1 MLRSLSKRLLG
12 RDRAAGLMVGRN
24 RLGFASV
31 AFNGAGPQVVRIDER
46 KLDFPLFAGRPS
58 DDTTAALAEALKELA
73 PEAVNQYLPLHVS
86 LPGAA
91 VRLSVLSL
99 DALPKTHAE
108 HLDLVR
114 WHFAQTTNAEHA
126 LACDCEPVGTEED
139 KHLLL
144 GFAVDRAWHDCIVDA
159 LNQAG
164 MTAWSMNADVC
175 RQYNYFHERLNEKN
189 EGGALFAATPDA
201 WSLLLWDESGRIRY
215 GSSRWR
221 TGGADEYAGIAAEV
235 ERRILAAIATT
246 PAMRVAQLHVAVSGE
261 DAGLAE
267 AFDARLREPCI
278 RLAPETAWESD
289 NPDAAGC
296 VPASVAAAL
305 QS

>member
-1 MLRSLSKRLLG
+1 MLRSLSRRLLG

-24 RLGFASV
+24 RIGFASM
-31 AFNGAGPQVVRIDER
+31 AFNGVEPQVIRVDER
-46 KLDFPLFAGRPS
+46 TLALPLFAGRPS
-58 DDTTAALAEALKELA
+58 DDATAALAEAILELA
-73 PEAVNQYLPLHVS
+73 PEAAQQYLPLHVS

-91 VRLSVLSL
+91 VRMSVLSL

-108 HLDLVR
+108 RLDLVR
-114 WHFAQTTNAEHA
+114 WHFAQTAGAEQA
-126 LACDCEPVGTEED
+126 LACDCEPVGTEGD

-144 GFAVDRAWHDCIVDA
+144 GFAMDRAWHDSIADA
-159 LNQAG
+159 LARAG

-175 RQYNYFHERLNEKN
+175 RQYNRFHERLNENN

-201 WSLLLWDESGRIRY
+201 WSLLLWDGDGRIRH

-221 TGGADEYAGIAAEV
+221 SGGADEYAGIAAEV

-246 PAMRVAQLHVAVSGE
+246 PALRVAHLHAVVSGE

-267 AFDARLREPCI
+267 ALDARLREPCI
-278 RLAPETAWESD
+278 RLAPETEPESGK
-289 NPDAAGC
+289 PLSAGC
-296 VPASVAAAL
+296 APASIAAAL